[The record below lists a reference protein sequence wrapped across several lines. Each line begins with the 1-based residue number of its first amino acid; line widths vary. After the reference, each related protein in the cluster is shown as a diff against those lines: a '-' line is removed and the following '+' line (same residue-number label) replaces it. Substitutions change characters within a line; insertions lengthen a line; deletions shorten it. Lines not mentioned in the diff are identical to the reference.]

1 MSPLSKYDDVKKQN
15 ILYNYLLAFIGS
27 PKLSQGKPAQYA
39 TVWNDTLPGH
49 ILKLKEINI
58 AYLS

>member
-1 MSPLSKYDDVKKQN
+1 MFF
-15 ILYNYLLAFIGS
+15 YNYLVGFIGS

-49 ILKLKEINI
+49 ILKSKEINI
-58 AYLS
+58 AYLL